1 MSSVRKIKTVSK
13 SKPTIEGAGVHL
25 KRAFGYY
32 QVPQFD
38 PFLML
43 DDFRS
48 DDPCKIPPRLSLA
61 SASRHRDHHVR
72 DRGGR
77 GAWGQHGE

>member
-1 MSSVRKIKTVSK
+1 MSSVRKISKVWK
-13 SKPTIEGAGVHL
+13 SKPTVEGAGVHL

-32 QVPQFD
+32 HVPEFD

-48 DDPCKIPPRLSLA
+48 DDPQNFSRAFPGIPIA
-61 SASRHRDHHVR
+61 A
-72 DRGGR
+72 
-77 GAWGQHGE
+77 